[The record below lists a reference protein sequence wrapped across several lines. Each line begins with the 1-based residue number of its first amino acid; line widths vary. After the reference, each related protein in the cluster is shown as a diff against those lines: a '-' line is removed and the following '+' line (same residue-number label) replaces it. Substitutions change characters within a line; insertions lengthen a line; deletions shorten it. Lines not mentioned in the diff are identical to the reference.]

1 MTYCIPKSLRL
12 AAAAVFAAMAVLPA
26 SADVPFN
33 GLILDS
39 ALQPVNKVR
48 VYVTD
53 RDRYA
58 RSDKKG
64 RFGLTDV
71 QPNDTITL
79 EFSKKK
85 TVRIPVDGRKSLKII
100 LATDQS
106 VAEASQD
113 DELVNTGYGYV
124 KRREFTGVSSG
135 VSGETLRRSGQRSL
149 LEALS
154 GLVAGLTVTRRDGR
168 LVANIRG
175 QRSLM
180 LSNEPLYIV
189 DGSIVDSLDFLSVY
203 DVDHVEVLKDAS
215 QYGSRG
221 ANGAILVTTV
231 SFGGKKKR

>member
-1 MTYCIPKSLRL
+1 
-12 AAAAVFAAMAVLPA
+12 MATLPA
-26 SADVPFN
+26 HADEPFN

-48 VYVTD
+48 VYISD
-53 RDRYA
+53 PNRYA

-106 VAEASQD
+106 IAEATQD

-135 VSGETLRRSGQRSL
+135 ISGETLRRSGHHNL

-154 GLVAGLTVTRRDGR
+154 GLVAGLTISRQDGR
-168 LVANIRG
+168 LVPNIRG

-189 DGSIVDSLDFLSVY
+189 DGTIVDSLDFVSVY

-221 ANGAILVTTV
+221 ANGAILVTTNT
-231 SFGGKKKR
+231 GAMKKKR

>member
-12 AAAAVFAAMAVLPA
+12 ATAAVFAAMAVLPA

>member
-26 SADVPFN
+26 SAGVPFN

-48 VYVTD
+48 VYVAD

-71 QPNDTITL
+71 QPGDTITL